1 MAFTILSY
9 NIQEGGENR
18 LPLIAGVIRD
28 LNPDAVA
35 LLEANSR
42 TNAEALASGLGMH
55 LAYGEANSAFAVA
68 WLSRLPIRRVENHRL
83 PVLAKT
89 LLDVDVVWEDRP
101 LRLFA
106 AHLGSRHDL
115 PQPEEEGPVILDL
128 LRLVAGQPHL
138 LVGDFNALRPGDPV
152 GKPPKGVEK
161 RGDARPG
168 APRRAIGRIV
178 ESGYVDCF
186 RELHD
191 VPGYTYPADA
201 PWLRLDYIFA
211 SPNLAARL
219 TACDIGGDEA
229 KQASDHLPLWA
240 IFE

>member
-68 WLSRLPIRRVENHRL
+68 WLSRLPIRRAENHRL

-115 PQPEEEGPVILDL
+115 PQPEEEVPVILDL

-138 LVGDFNALRPGDPV
+138 LVGDFNYGQSSSSGAIL
-152 GKPPKGVEK
+152 
-161 RGDARPG
+161 G
-168 APRRAIGRIV
+168 APTSR
-178 ESGYVDCF
+178 
-186 RELHD
+186 
-191 VPGYTYPADA
+191 
-201 PWLRLDYIFA
+201 RLDLRSFRRPPGL
-211 SPNLAARL
+211 SRRSRQS
-219 TACDIGGDEA
+219 C
-229 KQASDHLPLWA
+229 WR
-240 IFE
+240 